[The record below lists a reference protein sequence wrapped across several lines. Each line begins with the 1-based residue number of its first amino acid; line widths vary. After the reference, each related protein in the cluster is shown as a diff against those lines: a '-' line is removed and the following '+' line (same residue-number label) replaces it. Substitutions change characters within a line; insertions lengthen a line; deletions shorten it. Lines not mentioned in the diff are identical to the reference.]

1 MEKKKWTEQDNK
13 TLTELHETSK
23 YYKELYR
30 RVGRFYR
37 MMYKILGFTCV
48 ISSSVSTS
56 IFWIDTSQNSNNYLN
71 NSGNMIDETDNDLL
85 LKALLGVMLVSTIL
99 QNIISFIDISN
110 DYLESKKVIESAKSL
125 QSEKDCGLIIDWR
138 IIPFTWCK
146 KLSSKANKEIN
157 IRNLE
162 EELYTHNL
170 PDPDILIRTGGT
182 KRLSNFLLWQLAY
195 TEIFFINKLW
205 PDFNEKD
212 FNKVVAK
219 FYKIK
224 RNFGKI

>member
-110 DYLESKKVIESAKSL
+110 DYLETSISYSRIQFKIEAIGDIHPCRRKGAPKKAL
-125 QSEKDCGLIIDWR
+125 PNLRDA
-138 IIPFTWCK
+138 TN
-146 KLSSKANKEIN
+146 KLSQDSNDIN
-157 IRNLE
+157 
-162 EELYTHNL
+162 
-170 PDPDILIRTGGT
+170 PIL
-182 KRLSNFLLWQLAY
+182 KRLFHNR
-195 TEIFFINKLW
+195 NKVQSYMGEKHKNYEKEDISDEEYSG
-205 PDFNEKD
+205 DFNNYSD
-212 FNKVVAK
+212 NVDDSDLT
-219 FYKIK
+219 Y
-224 RNFGKI
+224 RNIWT